1 MLYLNIKNVCNLRG
15 IDNPHQFLRKNG
27 FTIHTT
33 HRLVNNQLEGISYQ
47 NLEKLCIILNC
58 TPNDL
63 ISFTPSK
70 DSTIPQS
77 HPIHKLNH
85 TNESSPLG
93 NALKSLPLEI
103 INELRTY
110 LDQLP
115 QKLPK

>member
-33 HRLVNNQLEGISYQ
+33 HRLVNNTLEGISYR

-63 ISFTPSK
+63 ISFAPPK
-70 DSTIPQS
+70 DSTIPS
-77 HPIHKLNH
+77 THPIHKLNH
-85 TNESSPLG
+85 KNTSAPLG
-93 NALKSLPLEI
+93 TTLKSLPLET
-103 INELRTY
+103 INELRNY
-110 LDQLP
+110 LDQLA
-115 QKLPK
+115 QNSPK